1 MTKAKE
7 NKNPQALI
15 QVEEVKETKEVK
27 KPVITVK
34 QKIDKTVDEF
44 FDNSTGERDREELKK
59 QIFQLVQR
67 ILYPEQFCPECD
79 ERMFFNPAISGYN
92 CPNCGYES
100 KVAVNNSVPTTNT
113 PTNIPRGKV
122 PDAVEKAIAEADESM
137 KDIPI
142 PTRPSSLGDKIK
154 KLVSDRDA
162 GGSSVPTKEAEA
174 QIRGTDKNVANKINW
189 V

>member
-7 NKNPQALI
+7 NQNPQAVI
-15 QVEEVKETKEVK
+15 KVEEIKEIK
-27 KPVITVK
+27 KPIITVK
-34 QKIDKTVDEF
+34 EKIDKTVDNWK
-44 FDNSTGERDREELKK
+44 DSPDELKK

-79 ERMFFNPAISGYN
+79 ERMFFNPAVSGYS

-100 KVAVNNSVPTTNT
+100 KVAVNTSTETTNI
-113 PTNIPRGKV
+113 PTNTPRGKV
-122 PDAVEKAIAEADESM
+122 PDIVEKTIAEANESM
-137 KDIPI
+137 KEVPI
-142 PTRPSSLGDKIK
+142 PTRPGSLGDKIK

-162 GGSSVPTKEAEA
+162 GGSSVPTKEAEG
-174 QIRGTDKNVANKINW
+174 QIRGADKNVANKINW

>member
-7 NKNPQALI
+7 NQNPQAVI
-15 QVEEVKETKEVK
+15 KVEEVKEIKEVK

-34 QKIDKTVDEF
+34 QKIDKTVDGC
-44 FDNSTGERDREELKK
+44 FDNSKGVDREELKK

-79 ERMFFNPAISGYN
+79 ERMFFNPAISGYS

-100 KVAVNNSVPTTNT
+100 KVVVNTSTETTNI
-113 PTNIPRGKV
+113 PTNTPRGKV
-122 PDAVEKAIAEADESM
+122 PDIVEKTIAEANESM
-137 KDIPI
+137 KEVPI

-162 GGSSVPTKEAEA
+162 GGSSVPTKEAEG
-174 QIRGTDKNVANKINW
+174 QIRGADKNVANKINW

>member
-7 NKNPQALI
+7 NQNPQAVI
-15 QVEEVKETKEVK
+15 KVEEIKESKEIK

-34 QKIDKTVDEF
+34 EKIDKTVDNWK
-44 FDNSTGERDREELKK
+44 DSPEELKK

-79 ERMFFNPAISGYN
+79 ERMFFNPATSGYN

-100 KVAVNNSVPTTNT
+100 KVVVNTSAPIINNQVNT
-113 PTNIPRGKV
+113 PGGKV
-122 PDAVEKAIAEADESM
+122 PDIVEKTIAEANESM
-137 KDIPI
+137 KEIPI

-154 KLVSDRDA
+154 KLVNDRDA

-174 QIRGTDKNVANKINW
+174 QLRGADKNIANKVNW

>member
-7 NKNPQALI
+7 IKNPKAVI
-15 QVEEVKETKEVK
+15 QIEELKEIK

-34 QKIDKTVDEF
+34 ERIDKTVDNWK
-44 FDNSTGERDREELKK
+44 DSPDELKK

-67 ILYPEQFCPECD
+67 ILYPEQFCPDCD
-79 ERMFFNPAISGYN
+79 ERMFFNPAVSGYS

-100 KVAVNNSVPTTNT
+100 KVAVNTSTETTNI

-122 PDAVEKAIAEADESM
+122 PDIVEKTIAEANESM
-137 KDIPI
+137 KEVPI

-162 GGSSVPTKEAEA
+162 GGAAVPTKEAEA